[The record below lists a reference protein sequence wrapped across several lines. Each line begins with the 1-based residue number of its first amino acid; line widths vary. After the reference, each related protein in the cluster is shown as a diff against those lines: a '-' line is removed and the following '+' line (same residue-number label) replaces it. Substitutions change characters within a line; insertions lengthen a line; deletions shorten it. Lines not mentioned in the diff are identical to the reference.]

1 MKILKVCVAEGG
13 WRQIDSLSDAATP
26 AKLEF
31 EISLTVLSG
40 LIQGGHLPVEYL
52 RSVNRASQGLLRE
65 LVVSAPGQ
73 PAGITVN
80 NNDLH
85 LDF

>member
-1 MKILKVCVAEGG
+1 MKILTLCVAEGG
-13 WRQIDSLSDAATP
+13 WRQLDSRSNAATP

-40 LIQGGHLPVEYL
+40 LIQEGHLPAEYL

-65 LVVSAPGQ
+65 LVVSVPCQ
-73 PAGITVN
+73 PTGITVN